1 MILVIV
7 VVDCAAS
14 GDVILGRGGEGEEVD
29 SEVVVC
35 PKKLEG
41 VFVIDADFGECAATD
56 GGNWFVC
63 SQDYAEDV
71 VDVGDVVW
79 GFDSDFFC

>member
-1 MILVIV
+1 MIV

-14 GDVILGRGGEGEEVD
+14 VD
-29 SEVVVC
+29 VC

-41 VFVIDADFGECAATD
+41 VFVIDADFGECAAKD
-56 GGNWFVC
+56 GGDWFV
-63 SQDYAEDV
+63 SGQDYAEDV

-79 GFDSDFFC
+79 GFDPDFFLLR